1 MSEKMDYEP
10 AMNDLKE
17 TWADWLML
25 NEKRIQS
32 HPEEVETMKKEL
44 DELIEKRTAELLSNK
59 SDDFYDY
66 MRQAL
71 ARLQLYIYPV

>member
-1 MSEKMDYEP
+1 MDYEP

-32 HPEEVETMKKEL
+32 QPEQVETMKKEL
-44 DELIEKRTAELLSNK
+44 DDIIEKRTEELLTNK

-71 ARLQLYIYPV
+71 AR

>member
-17 TWADWLML
+17 TWADWLMQ
-25 NEKRIQS
+25 NEQRIQS
-32 HPEEVETMKKEL
+32 SPEQVDAMRQEL
-44 DELIEKRTAELLSNK
+44 DEVIEKRTAELLSNK

-71 ARLQLYIYPV
+71 AR

>member
-32 HPEEVETMKKEL
+32 QPKQVEIMKKEL
-44 DELIEKRTAELLSNK
+44 DDIIEKRTEELLTNK

-71 ARLQLYIYPV
+71 AR

>member
-17 TWADWLML
+17 TWADWLMQ
-25 NEKRIQS
+25 NEKRIQTN
-32 HPEEVETMKKEL
+32 PEEVETMKREL
-44 DELIEKRTAELLSNK
+44 DELIENRTAELLANK

-71 ARLQLYIYPV
+71 AR

>member
-32 HPEEVETMKKEL
+32 QPEQVEIMKKEL
-44 DELIEKRTAELLSNK
+44 DDIIEKRTEELVTNK

-71 ARLQLYIYPV
+71 AR

>member
-32 HPEEVETMKKEL
+32 QPEQVEIMKKEL
-44 DELIEKRTAELLSNK
+44 DDIIEKRTEELLTNK

-71 ARLQLYIYPV
+71 AR

>member
-32 HPEEVETMKKEL
+32 QPEQVETMKKEL
-44 DELIEKRTAELLSNK
+44 DDIIEKRTEELLTNK

-71 ARLQLYIYPV
+71 AR